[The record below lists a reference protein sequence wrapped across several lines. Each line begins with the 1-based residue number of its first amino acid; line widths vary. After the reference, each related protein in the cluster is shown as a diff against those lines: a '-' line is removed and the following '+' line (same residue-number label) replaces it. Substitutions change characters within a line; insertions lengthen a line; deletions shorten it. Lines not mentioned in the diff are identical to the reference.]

1 MLNVGRVSVTKIFV
15 TRDSEAKS
23 RAWLHSGWASRAGLL
38 SHMNIYINIYKDI
51 NARLTQRHHNQSGW
65 YDNSRA
71 CVPESLQSSFNSSV
85 CFRRNQGRI

>member
-51 NARLTQRHHNQSGW
+51 NARLTQRHHNQSGL
-65 YDNSRA
+65 SEK
-71 CVPESLQSSFNSSV
+71 ESGVFTA
-85 CFRRNQGRI
+85 GRTRSPLAPHGFVRVSPRV